1 MEKKTKTT
9 LIFQETFESSL
20 NDLPGA
26 WYVERNSDLKEV
38 PAIRR
43 GEKCIEFLSAG
54 NKYLPI
60 IPDVTDFQLK
70 STFSFSIKAGRL
82 FCLLISF
89 GYDTVT
95 GRGQALRIARAQNST
110 VTTFE
115 VGTMHANIFT
125 ATEKKEFPME
135 EDIFNHPFD
144 LEMEVKNNT
153 LTIDTL
159 GVKTSFKVKKSS
171 GAIAISREHF
181 YDILKLTRMEI
192 YAPSTAKGKKIAS
205 FTVSMPEDI
214 TFYPIYCDVVLTDY
228 GTCLD
233 ASLKFHGSSQETE
246 AGEGTYHGMRND
258 QLIRPYLKVLTGEK
272 IDK

>member
-1 MEKKTKTT
+1 MDRKTKEN
-9 LIFQETFESSL
+9 LIFQETFDSSL

-43 GEKCIEFLSAG
+43 GEKCIELLSAG

-70 STFSFSIKAGRL
+70 SSFSFSIKAGRL

-95 GRGQALRIARAQNST
+95 GRGQTLRIFRGQNEEKTS
-110 VTTFE
+110 FE
-115 VGTMHANIFT
+115 IGTMHANIFT

-144 LEMEVKNNT
+144 LEMKVKGN
-153 LTIDTL
+153 LLSIDTL
-159 GVKTSFKVKKSS
+159 GVKTSFKIKNLPEPLRSAENTS
-171 GAIAISREHF
+171 
-181 YDILKLTRMEI
+181 TI
-192 YAPSTAKGKKIAS
+192 Y
-205 FTVSMPEDI
+205 
-214 TFYPIYCDVVLTDY
+214 
-228 GTCLD
+228 
-233 ASLKFHGSSQETE
+233 
-246 AGEGTYHGMRND
+246 
-258 QLIRPYLKVLTGEK
+258 
-272 IDK
+272 